1 MTRKQRRRAWGSI
14 TEAKR
19 GKKCILRW
27 QENTPCGRK
36 RKTKTVYGTY
46 REACTELDRI
56 HVERANDNPVPT
68 IAQAYGTWLE
78 PSMEALVAAGTL
90 APNTRNLVTR
100 SWANYVGPTC
110 GTMPVDQLRPVHLQ
124 EWLLTLSA
132 ATADTAG
139 CPYISICNSWQVIW
153 VLTVTDQDV
162 GWGKILL
169 LRGRDS
175 SVSICNS

>member
-1 MTRKQRRRAWGSI
+1 MTGSKGA
-14 TEAKR
+14 TR
-19 GKKCILRW
+19 GVHSPRPSVARNASSD
-27 QENTPCGRK
+27 ENTPCGRK

-100 SWANYVGPTC
+100 SSANYVGPTC
-110 GTMPVDQLRPVHLQ
+110 GTMPVDQLRPVHLNG
-124 EWLLTLSA
+124 S
-132 ATADTAG
+132 
-139 CPYISICNSWQVIW
+139 
-153 VLTVTDQDV
+153 
-162 GWGKILL
+162 
-169 LRGRDS
+169 
-175 SVSICNS
+175 